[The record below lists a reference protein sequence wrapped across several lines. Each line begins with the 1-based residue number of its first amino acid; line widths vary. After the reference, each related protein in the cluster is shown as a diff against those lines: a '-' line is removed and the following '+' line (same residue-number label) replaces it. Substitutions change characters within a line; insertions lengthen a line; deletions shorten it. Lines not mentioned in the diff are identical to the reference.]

1 MNFKAKISG
10 LDKPNLNGR
19 VYSKEVLENLLKD
32 PLLKEMNNNWAIP
45 VYSYP
50 PLDEVL
56 IPSEEKERIGTAHI
70 DSYKDDILNLDVNI
84 RDDFIEKIQNK
95 YIVPFGYVEYG
106 DVIKEEIEGNEL
118 DLIHNF
124 TLNGFFLSDTTALK
138 GEENN
143 CKLIPDERC

>member
-19 VYSKEVLENLLKD
+19 VYSKEALENLLKD

-50 PLDEVL
+50 PLDEVF

-70 DSYKDDILNLDVNI
+70 DSYKDGILNLDVNI
-84 RDDFIEKIQNK
+84 GDTFIKNIQDK
-95 YIVPFGYVEYG
+95 YIVPFIYVEYE
-106 DVIKEEIEGNEL
+106 DVIKGNEL

-124 TLNGFFLSDTTALK
+124 TLNGFFLSDTIALK